1 MVWPLDGA
9 RDVSTQPTIVVWTDR
24 HVIGPDAGGSRHP
37 RILLTS
43 AVGDYRLLNA
53 TRVYTDAAEPG
64 AQFIFPVDE
73 PLVEGQNYEVHSKKS
88 TWL

>member
-24 HVIGPDAGGSRHP
+24 HVSARHP